1 MRNEYACNFR
11 KNNVYNI
18 AFPFPIMLHTHIY
31 HTKLSSLSLL
41 AREKRE
47 SRYVFRHTRT
57 HTHTHTHTY
66 PRLPSLPLIYM
77 LITYYTYIYIYF
89 SFYCIYTHTH
99 ADTFRLSPKFC
110 VVLPHAVYI
119 YYRESCEL
127 LLASKRKINASPNT
141 AVRSPMFYLLV
152 RSLARPLR
160 AEFDHVCVQCTLAKV
175 VGNT

>member
-1 MRNEYACNFR
+1 MCITSHF
-11 KNNVYNI
+11 
-18 AFPFPIMLHTHIY
+18 H
-31 HTKLSSLSLL
+31 
-41 AREKRE
+41 
-47 SRYVFRHTRT
+47 SRSCYTRT
-57 HTHTHTHTY
+57 YTILNYPLFLFWRVKNARVDMFFDTHAHTHTHTHTY